1 MNKKIPKIFVNKI
14 NKNID
19 NNTSVYY
26 SYKDNN
32 IQEKVTEIK
41 IDYFELQNKINN
53 LFKSKD
59 FIYKKKFLIKTSNYE
74 KEFVIISKSYD
85 YLLTIDGDKIFIKDI
100 IDIDSV

>member
-32 IQEKVTEIK
+32 IQEKVAEIK

-59 FIYKKKFLIKTSNYE
+59 FIYKKKFLIKTSNFE

-100 IDIDSV
+100 IDINSV

>member
-53 LFKSKD
+53 LFRSKD
-59 FIYKKKFLIKTSNYE
+59 FIYKKKFLIKTSNFE

-85 YLLTIDGDKIFIKDI
+85 YLLTINGEKIFIKDI
-100 IDIDSV
+100 IDIKNI

>member
-59 FIYKKKFLIKTSNYE
+59 FIYKKKFLIKTSNFE